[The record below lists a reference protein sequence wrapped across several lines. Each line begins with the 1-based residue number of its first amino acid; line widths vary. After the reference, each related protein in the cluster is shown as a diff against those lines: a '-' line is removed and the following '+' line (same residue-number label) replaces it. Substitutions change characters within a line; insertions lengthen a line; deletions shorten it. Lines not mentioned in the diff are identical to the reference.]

1 MTYKFKNPFYTQAS
15 DIEEG
20 DAFGVKIVAIVGYA
34 NDWAA
39 YIGPI
44 DWSDEMVA
52 DQGDK
57 LSPEHA
63 RPLFHALRESGRSY
77 RL

>member
-1 MTYKFKNPFYTQAS
+1 MRYEFKNPVHTRPS
-15 DIEEG
+15 DVEQG
-20 DAFGVKIVAIVGYA
+20 DAFAIKIVAVAGYA

-39 YIGPI
+39 YIGPT

-52 DQGDK
+52 EQGDK
-57 LSPEHA
+57 LSPEQA
-63 RPLFHALRESGRSY
+63 GPLFYVLRESGRSY